1 MFLKEA
7 CKPRKSVFNKERRDV
22 VLDLSDLLE
31 HKIDPQRFFDE
42 NFVTSGMKTLLEK
55 TFSRLEG
62 ASDQASAF
70 LLTQAMGGGKTHIM
84 IALGLLA
91 ADAALRKNILGADGP
106 GSKLGAVRVVGFT
119 GRQSDAPLGIWGEIA
134 DQLGKKDF
142 FKDYYSPLQAPGETA
157 WINLLKG
164 EPTIILLDEL
174 PPYYGIRQ
182 VQTDRQQ

>member
-7 CKPRKSVFNKERRDV
+7 CTPRKSVFNKKRRDV
-22 VLDLSDLLE
+22 VLDLSELLE
-31 HKIDPQRFFDE
+31 GKIDPKQFFDE

-55 TFSRLEG
+55 VFTRLEG
-62 ASDQASAF
+62 TSDQASTF
-70 LLTQAMGGGKTHIM
+70 LLTQAMGGGKTHLM

-91 ADAALRKNILGADGP
+91 ENADLRPEILGDNGP
-106 GSKLGAVRVVGFT
+106 GSKLGGVRVVGFT
-119 GRQSDAPLGIWGEIA
+119 GRKSDAPLGIWGEIA
-134 DQLGKKDF
+134 DRLGRKDF

-174 PPYYGIRQ
+174 PPYLENARSK
-182 VQTDRQQ
+182 R